1 MEPVVTEPSKKPL
14 GCALSVITL
23 NSSETFQCETKDLYE
38 VLTNEAMVSAFTSG
52 KCVVEACKG
61 GRYVKYNNQTFINC
75 NEHGDYVILSQIRTI

>member
-1 MEPVVTEPSKKPL
+1 MEPNSKDGKKGSVTVTNTEPSKKSL

-61 GRYVKYNNQTFINC
+61 GKYVNKT
-75 NEHGDYVILSQIRTI
+75 